1 MHDEYVGKKTELVLQ
16 TDTRLYK
23 RPFSEYAADSF
34 AKVGFKDCPF
44 SPEQLD
50 TFYARKDIQIKIRQI
65 FFASTIRSFLG
76 RPLEVYLLLDR
87 CLYLQ
92 DNGYRAEL
100 IKFFDENVS
109 PRAIGLY
116 AEKMN

>member
-44 SPEQLD
+44 SP
-50 TFYARKDIQIKIRQI
+50 
-65 FFASTIRSFLG
+65 
-76 RPLEVYLLLDR
+76 
-87 CLYLQ
+87 
-92 DNGYRAEL
+92 
-100 IKFFDENVS
+100 
-109 PRAIGLY
+109 
-116 AEKMN
+116 